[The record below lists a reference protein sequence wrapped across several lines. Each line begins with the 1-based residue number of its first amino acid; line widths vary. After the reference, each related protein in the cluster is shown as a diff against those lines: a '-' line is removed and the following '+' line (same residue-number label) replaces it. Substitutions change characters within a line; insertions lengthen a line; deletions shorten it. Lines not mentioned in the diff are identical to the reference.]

1 MVGYFEQKRR
11 GSLRLASGD
20 LTRASVCTNAI
31 KACATEEEKTI
42 ISLPDS
48 LDITVTKA
56 LLVLQ
61 DRFIGR
67 VIDEYMKAGIP
78 VPQDVANFKNLTVN
92 TVNNRLTDVGKA
104 IPGSKMRL
112 LCHLPVGEIGQLPTR
127 PEGTGP
133 AKKKLRGSF

>member
-1 MVGYFEQKRR
+1 MQCGESVRALLGNFGRLSLSHSCVPARR
-11 GSLRLASGD
+11 H
-20 LTRASVCTNAI
+20 TRVAPAPSPFNF
-31 KACATEEEKTI
+31 
-42 ISLPDS
+42 SDS

-56 LLVLQ
+56 LLVIQ

-67 VIDEYMKAGIP
+67 LIDEYMKAGIP
-78 VPQDVANFKNLTVN
+78 VPRDVANFKNL

-127 PEGTGP
+127 PAGTGP